1 MRCERFSARAWMR
14 WSSARSWWKS
24 DTAILGKCSG
34 RSPEEMRFS
43 VVENDGI
50 KSIVKRWI
58 LPQGRTPRRIQA
70 GILRGLTMELDFQH
84 QAQRWLGLQER
95 ELSTWLRR
103 LARDIQT
110 AIEDRKS
117 TRLNSS
123 HLVISY
129 AVFCL
134 KKKKYTANPYTASMI
149 VAATAAAAR
158 RQEFI

>member
-103 LARDIQT
+103 LARRSEEHTSELQSL
-110 AIEDRKS
+110 AYLVC
-117 TRLNSS
+117 RL
-123 HLVISY
+123 L
-129 AVFCL
+129 L
-134 KKKKYTANPYTASMI
+134 EKKKKK
-149 VAATAAAAR
+149 
-158 RQEFI
+158 